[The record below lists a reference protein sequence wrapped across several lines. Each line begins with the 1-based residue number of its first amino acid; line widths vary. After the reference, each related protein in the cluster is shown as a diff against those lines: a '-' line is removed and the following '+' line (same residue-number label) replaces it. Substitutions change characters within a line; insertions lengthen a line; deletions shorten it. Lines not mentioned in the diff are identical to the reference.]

1 LQQRYAIWSIEP
13 ESLEPHR
20 RNRYHSRGVPPLFGP
35 LAQLGGVPMKAA
47 FLFTG
52 TGPIVIV
59 TSYDSLE
66 HPKVTELLRAKGI
79 PKFIAYEIPMNIVAE
94 RYGHHYD
101 TVMHSL
107 KETDDLRV
115 LDINGDR
122 AFRLFKLEELL
133 NPVKHEEPPLD
144 HLPE

>member
-1 LQQRYAIWSIEP
+1 
-13 ESLEPHR
+13 
-20 RNRYHSRGVPPLFGP
+20 
-35 LAQLGGVPMKAA
+35 MKAA

-66 HPKVTELLRAKGI
+66 HPKVTEILRAKGI
-79 PKFIAYEIPMNIVAE
+79 PKFIAYEIPMDLAAA

-122 AFRLFKLEELL
+122 AFRLFKLEELG

-144 HLPE
+144 HIPE